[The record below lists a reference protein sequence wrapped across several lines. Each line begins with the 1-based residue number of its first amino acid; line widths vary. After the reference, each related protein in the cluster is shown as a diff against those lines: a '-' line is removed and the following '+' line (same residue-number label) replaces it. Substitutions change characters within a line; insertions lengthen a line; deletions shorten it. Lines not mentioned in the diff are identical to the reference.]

1 MSNASNPMQPDRELM
16 EERKD
21 TGRSWRNALTVYRNP
36 RVIAMLLLGFSAG
49 LPLLLVFG
57 TLSAWL
63 REVGVDRST
72 IGHISW
78 IATLYA
84 LKFIWAPL
92 VDRVPVPLLS
102 PRLGQRRGWMLL
114 AQIGVIAGLLL
125 MATNDPNQALGL
137 LVAAALLVAFASA
150 TQDIAI
156 DAWRIESVADDLQGA
171 MAATY
176 QMGYR
181 IGMIMAGAGTLYFAA
196 YLSWP
201 QSYAIMALC
210 MGIGV
215 LTVLLVPEPTRKIDR
230 ETWRREE
237 RVVRFIEDSA
247 HLSNRRRE
255 ISAWF
260 IGAVICPFIEFVARN
275 TWRVALLILAF
286 IGIFRLSDITLAVMA
301 NPFYID
307 MGYSKE
313 EIAGVTKV
321 FGLIMTMVGAAL
333 GGVLVTRFGIFR
345 ILLLAATMVASTNLI
360 FAWLA
365 TQTADITL
373 LVLVISADN
382 LSAGLAGS
390 VFIAYLSSL
399 TNRAYTATQYAL
411 FSSLM
416 LLPAK
421 FLGGFSGDIVDATD
435 YVFFFT
441 YAAILGLPAILLVL
455 VLMRVRLPVA
465 SALESTDT
473 APPPQGT
480 KEQA

>member
-1 MSNASNPMQPDRELM
+1 MPDSTQPDGKMMAEG
-16 EERKD
+16 KD
-21 TGRSWRNALTVYRNP
+21 ADRSWLDALAVYLNP

-63 REVGVDRST
+63 RELGVDRST
-72 IGHISW
+72 IGHVSW
-78 IATLYA
+78 VATLHA
-84 LKFIWAPL
+84 LKFVWAPL

-102 PRLGQRRGWMLL
+102 RRLGQRRGWMLL
-114 AQIGVIAGLLL
+114 AQGGVIAGLLL
-125 MATNDPNQALGL
+125 MATNDPNQGLGM

-156 DAWRIESVADDLQGA
+156 DAWRIESVAVDLQGA

-181 IGMIMAGAGTLYFAA
+181 IGMIMAGAGALYFAE
-196 YLSWP
+196 YLSWSR
-201 QSYAIMALC
+201 SYTIMALC
-210 MGIGV
+210 MGVGV
-215 LTVLLVPEPTRKIDR
+215 LTVLLIPEPTRKIDR
-230 ETWRREE
+230 DTWRQEE
-237 RVVRFIEDSA
+237 RVVRFIEGSV
-247 HLSNRRRE
+247 HLSDRRRE

-260 IGAVICPFIEFVARN
+260 IGAVVCPFTEFVARN
-275 TWRVALLILAF
+275 GWRVALLILAF
-286 IGIFRLSDITLAVMA
+286 IGVFRLSDITMGVMA

-313 EIAGVTKV
+313 EIASVTKV

-333 GGVLVTRFGIFR
+333 GGVVVARFGVMR
-345 ILLLAATMVASTNLI
+345 ILLVAAAMVAGTNLI

-365 TQTADITL
+365 TQSADITL
-373 LVLVISADN
+373 LALVISADN

-390 VFIAYLSSL
+390 VFIAYLSGL
-399 TNRAYTATQYAL
+399 ANRAYTATQYAL

-435 YVFFFT
+435 YVFFFS
-441 YAAILGLPAILLVL
+441 YAAMLGLPAILLVL
-455 VLMRVRLPVA
+455 VLMRVKLPATSDPKRLSKNQEAVWLKA
-465 SALESTDT
+465 E
-473 APPPQGT
+473 
-480 KEQA
+480 

>member
-1 MSNASNPMQPDRELM
+1 MPNPTQPDGEVM
-16 EERKD
+16 EKTTH
-21 TGRSWRNALTVYRNP
+21 TGRSWLDALAVYRNP
-36 RVIAMLLLGFSAG
+36 RVVAMLLLGFSAG

-63 REVGVDRST
+63 REEGVDRGT

-78 IATLYA
+78 VATLYA

-92 VDRVPVPLLS
+92 VDRVPVPLLN
-102 PRLGQRRGWMLL
+102 RLLGQRRSWMLL
-114 AQIGVIAGLLL
+114 AQGGVIAGLLL
-125 MATNDPNQALGL
+125 MATNDPSQALGM

-156 DAWRIESVADDLQGA
+156 DAWRIESVATDLQGA

-181 IGMIMAGAGTLYFAA
+181 IGMIMAGAGALYFAA
-196 YLSWP
+196 YLSWS
-201 QSYAIMALC
+201 QSYAIMALF
-210 MGIGV
+210 MGVGV
-215 LTVLLVPEPTRKIDR
+215 LTVLLVPEPARRIDR
-230 ETWRREE
+230 ETWRQEE
-237 RVVRFIEDSA
+237 RVVRFIEHSV
-247 HLSNRRRE
+247 HLSERRRK
-255 ISAWF
+255 IGAWF
-260 IGAVICPFIEFVARN
+260 IGAIVCPFTEFFARN
-275 TWRVALLILAF
+275 GKLALLILAF
-286 IGIFRLSDITLAVMA
+286 IGVFRLSDITMGVMA

-313 EIAGVTKV
+313 EIASVTKV

-333 GGVLVTRFGIFR
+333 GGVVVVRFGVMR
-345 ILLLAATMVASTNLI
+345 ILLVAAAMVAGTNLI

-365 TQTADITL
+365 TQSADIAL
-373 LVLVISADN
+373 LALVISADN
-382 LSAGLAGS
+382 LSGGLAGS
-390 VFIAYLSSL
+390 VFIAYLSGL
-399 TNRAYTATQYAL
+399 ANRAYTATQYAL

-441 YAAILGLPAILLVL
+441 YAAMLGLPAILLVL
-455 VLMRVRLPVA
+455 VLMRVKLPAAPVPEA
-465 SALESTDT
+465 TGT
-473 APPPQGT
+473 APSPQAT
-480 KEQA
+480 KEGT